1 MSTMALVV
9 YAVAQQVH
17 REVAEQIAPH
27 ITKVAQIATRDQ
39 GLVETVN
46 QVPK

>member
-1 MSTMALVV
+1 MSTVALLV
-9 YAVAQQVH
+9 YVVAQQVH

-39 GLVETVN
+39 GLVKTVN
-46 QVPK
+46 QVTK